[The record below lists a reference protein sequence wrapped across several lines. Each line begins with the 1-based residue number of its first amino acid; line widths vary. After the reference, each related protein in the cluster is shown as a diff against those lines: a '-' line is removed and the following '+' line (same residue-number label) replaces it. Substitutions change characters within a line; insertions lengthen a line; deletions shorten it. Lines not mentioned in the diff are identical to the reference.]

1 MGVVLLNRDTL
12 PELLRRLEQ
21 VDGTVK
27 PLWGKMNAPE
37 MFAHL
42 THNIRMALEE
52 VPTPDESSWFKRA
65 VLRRLIFHVLPWP
78 KGRIAAPSYFIV
90 PAEGDIDFERQRLR
104 EAMARFV
111 DRATTEPFRRV
122 RNPYFG
128 PLPLSY
134 WCRTLGIHVDHH
146 FRQFGV

>member
-12 PELLRRLEQ
+12 PEFLRRLDD
-21 VDGTVK
+21 VDGAAK

-42 THNIRMALEE
+42 TNNIRMALEE

-78 KGRIAAPSYFIV
+78 KGRIAALHTSSFRPK
-90 PAEGDIDFERQRLR
+90 
-104 EAMARFV
+104 AMSISRDSACE
-111 DRATTEPFRRV
+111 TP
-122 RNPYFG
+122 
-128 PLPLSY
+128 
-134 WCRTLGIHVDHH
+134 
-146 FRQFGV
+146 